1 MISFRRVSL
10 FCLAFLSFRAQTAL
24 CVRCVYLALKH
35 SDFIKIYKVLTYL
48 TYLVKCYSPNIQIQT
63 CWVIF
68 RPETSTYLESLA
80 LLWIQIQLYRLRKC
94 TTSIYE
100 THTLLNE
107 MIFSHNWKMIMCIF
121 KSGGEMGPA
130 VRVTHI
136 WSWFY
141 LKLRTLLH
149 FVFFCCTCCCHIYI
163 LLLPVFMRL
172 VDMPAPSNTKPCL
185 FVCFTVALVVL
196 LITSQSDSLH
206 REEITK
212 LSN

>member
-10 FCLAFLSFRAQTAL
+10 FCLAFLSFGAQTAL
-24 CVRCVYLALKH
+24 CVRCVYLTLKH

-48 TYLVKCYSPNIQIQT
+48 VKCYSPNFQIQT

-68 RPETSTYLESLA
+68 RPETSTYLETLA

-94 TTSIYE
+94 TASIYE

-107 MIFSHNWKMIMCIF
+107 MIFIHNWKMIMCIF

-149 FVFFCCTCCCHIYI
+149 FVLFVVRVAAIFIYYCCLCSCVWWTCQ
-163 LLLPVFMRL
+163 LPQTLNL
-172 VDMPAPSNTKPCL
+172 VCL